1 VVSFCVV
8 FDSLVVVCLLGGV
21 VCPLVVLFLIVW
33 WLCGSLGVLF
43 SPWGCYLAPG
53 GAVWPLVVLFLI
65 VWWLFGSLGVL
76 FGLWGCYF

>member
-43 SPWGCYLAPG
+43 GPWGCY
-53 GAVWPLVVLFLI
+53 F
-65 VWWLFGSLGVL
+65 
-76 FGLWGCYF
+76 